1 MISISSFCLVVLLLT
16 PLILSQITDAP
27 QTIDLSP
34 PYLSLRSCAQ
44 LCFWQPYPGNFRSD
58 AIASYLSCTQPSIY
72 SGAFESCWCRQ
83 DYQPDVINYISS
95 CVSSKCQDSPGDYR
109 IDVSKATGVYQGYCA
124 SVVSRGGSGGGGGMV
139 TPVTTGARETG
150 GFFSVSTVERT
161 VTVTVVA
168 QTGVSSG
175 AVSVFTEVRST
186 IDGAKSSLV
195 ESVPVNTS
203 PPSTIIPATTTAG
216 STDTGPTSTNSSTA
230 STSTQGGGLSM
241 GTVAGIAVGAVVG
254 SILILLVVI
263 CVKSNR
269 VRKLLGL
276 RQPAQEMSQGHMSVG
291 IYTADGLP
299 VENGVVYGDGRAE
312 TEYSPG
318 TREGV

>member
-150 GFFSVSTVERT
+150 
-161 VTVTVVA
+161 
-168 QTGVSSG
+168 

>member
-1 MISISSFCLVVLLLT
+1 MISISSFFLVVLLLA
-16 PLILSQITDAP
+16 PPILSQITDAP

-124 SVVSRGGSGGGGGMV
+124 SVVSRGGGGGMV
-139 TPVTTGARETG
+139 TPVSTGARETG

-175 AVSVFTEVRST
+175 AVSVFTEVQST

-216 STDTGPTSTNSSTA
+216 STGMGPINTNSSAA
-230 STSTQGGGLSM
+230 STGTRGGGLSM
-241 GTVAGIAVGAVVG
+241 GEIAGIAVGAVVG

-263 CVKSNR
+263 GVKSKR
-269 VRKLLGL
+269 VRKRLGL
-276 RQPAQEMSQGHMSVG
+276 KQPVQEMSQGHMSVG

-299 VENGVVYGDGRAE
+299 VKNGVVYGDGRAE
-312 TEYSPG
+312 TEYSPA
-318 TREGV
+318 

>member
-1 MISISSFCLVVLLLT
+1 MISISSFSLVVLVLLT
-16 PLILSQITDAP
+16 PPILSQITDAP

-34 PYLSLRSCAQ
+34 SYLSLRSCAQ

-58 AIASYLSCTQPSIY
+58 AIASYLSCTQPNIY

-83 DYQPDVINYISS
+83 DYQSDVINYISS

-109 IDVSKATGVYQGYCA
+109 IDISKATGVYQGYCA
-124 SVVSRGGSGGGGGMV
+124 SVVSRGGGGGGGVV
-139 TPVTTGARETG
+139 TPVSTGARETG

-175 AVSVFTEVRST
+175 AVSAFTEVRGT

-203 PPSTIIPATTTAG
+203 PPSTVVPATTAAG
-216 STDTGPTSTNSSTA
+216 STDTRPTNTNSSAA
-230 STSTQGGGLSM
+230 STGTQGGGLSM
-241 GTVAGIAVGAVVG
+241 GAITGIAVGAVVG
-254 SILILLVVI
+254 SILILLIVI
-263 CVKSNR
+263 CVKSKR
-269 VRKLLGL
+269 ARKLLGL
-276 RQPAQEMSQGHMSVG
+276 KQSTQEMSQGHMSVG

-299 VENGVVYGDGRAE
+299 VKNGVVYGDGRAE

>member
-16 PLILSQITDAP
+16 PPILSQITDAP

-83 DYQPDVINYISS
+83 DYQPDVVNYISS

-124 SVVSRGGSGGGGGMV
+124 SVVSRGGGGGGGGMV
-139 TPVTTGARETG
+139 TPVTTGARET
-150 GFFSVSTVERT
+150 
-161 VTVTVVA
+161 
-168 QTGVSSG
+168 G

-230 STSTQGGGLSM
+230 STSTQGGGLST
-241 GTVAGIAVGAVVG
+241 GTIAGIAVGAVVG

-276 RQPAQEMSQGHMSVG
+276 RQPAQEMSHGHMSVG

-299 VENGVVYGDGRAE
+299 VKNGVVYGDGRAE